1 MISCVLPLVY
11 VMWQGI
17 CGFVATIT
25 ALGWTRA
32 EPGRR
37 VHGIRV
43 VVLILAVT
51 TVILGWPLERKVSE
65 LRHARNDASDR
76 LLDTLRIAAPAASVQ
91 QARDDA
97 AAVRAEFATWHLWSL
112 LTLSIPWRR

>member
-1 MISCVLPLVY
+1 FSSRRRHTRSYGDWSSDVCSSDL
-11 VMWQGI
+11 I

-32 EPGRR
+32 ELGRR

-76 LLDTLRIAAPAASVQ
+76 LLDTVKTAAPASSVQ

-97 AAVRAEFATWHLWSL
+97 AAVRAE
-112 LTLSIPWRR
+112 